1 MFAPSGKYEPC
12 GLFTTSHFVA
22 LAICLL
28 LVLVLVTYSLKLS
41 NNTFN
46 KIIKVSAIII
56 TILEIIKKIF
66 NLYHNPNAP
75 INDWLPFHYCS
86 LFIYSLWLS
95 GYFKGMLKKIGDSF
109 LVGGGIIAGLIFL
122 IIPSSSLRLFPIFH
136 FQCLYSLLFHSLFL
150 YCGLVILI
158 KNYFTLSVKTYFYY
172 FIFCTFFCTIAV
184 ILNSITDSNFMF
196 LDNPWGIPLPFL
208 SKIEKECK
216 VLYIIIIYIAYTCGT
231 YFTTMLIQKM
241 ILKLTK
247 EKTYE

>member
-28 LVLVLVTYSLKLS
+28 LVLVFVTYSLKLS

-56 TILEIIKKIF
+56 TILEIIKIIF

-95 GYFKGMLKKIGDSF
+95 GYFKGRLKK
-109 LVGGGIIAGLIFL
+109 
-122 IIPSSSLRLFPIFH
+122 
-136 FQCLYSLLFHSLFL
+136 
-150 YCGLVILI
+150 
-158 KNYFTLSVKTYFYY
+158 
-172 FIFCTFFCTIAV
+172 
-184 ILNSITDSNFMF
+184 
-196 LDNPWGIPLPFL
+196 
-208 SKIEKECK
+208 
-216 VLYIIIIYIAYTCGT
+216 
-231 YFTTMLIQKM
+231 
-241 ILKLTK
+241 
-247 EKTYE
+247 